1 MEHLDLTQLGASAGA
16 GWIVALATVKV
27 ALKSVESHID
37 TLKKSNTDCE
47 RRYSEV
53 RKELSELTLS
63 IIKGNSAA

>member
-1 MEHLDLTQLGASAGA
+1 MEHLDLTQLATSAGA

-37 TLKKSNTDCE
+37 TLKTSNADCE

-63 IIKGNSAA
+63 LIKGNTAA